1 VRKEGRSIWDAR
13 LKGTGVDP
21 ADTVEIDRLGG
32 SGAVS
37 KAVCKF
43 RRKVRGG
50 EPRRVHAKVS
60 RDARNLH
67 RQESASHL
75 KCVDHAEQ

>member
-1 VRKEGRSIWDAR
+1 VRKEGRSIRDAR

-43 RRKVRGG
+43 RRKVRGATQ
-50 EPRRVHAKVS
+50 R
-60 RDARNLH
+60 
-67 RQESASHL
+67 
-75 KCVDHAEQ
+75 